1 MAGLK
6 ELRNRIEA
14 IKSTKKI
21 TSAMKMVAAAGLR
34 RAQGLIAKS
43 DLYQNNLKTSALR
56 LAFELKQEE
65 AAKNIA
71 FVYPQIFTGK
81 KSCNT
86 YLIVVI
92 SSDKGLCGSYNAHVA
107 KAALNR
113 IAQLKNDGKIVQVL
127 CIGKKAAE
135 LIRRK
140 YPDVISEVIDGVAK
154 KGADFEETLV
164 LTHRL
169 LADFEKNVFDVA
181 EIVSAR
187 FISALSRD
195 IQSRPFIPA
204 YLPLDNSEKNEFI
217 PNRVDNA
224 YYDYEPDKL
233 IMLEALL
240 IMLLKAQMFD
250 AIVQA
255 QASEQGARMASMDN
269 ATRNATDM
277 ISKLTLKYNGIRQS
291 AITTELTEIISG
303 AEAI

>member
-1 MAGLK
+1 MAGQK

-43 DLYQNNLKTSALR
+43 DLYQNNLKASALR
-56 LAFELKQEE
+56 IAFELKQEE
-65 AAKNIA
+65 VAKNIA

-81 KSCNT
+81 KLCNS

-113 IAQLKNDGKIVQVL
+113 IAQLKNDGKNVQVL
-127 CIGKKAAE
+127 CIGKKAADV
-135 LIRRK
+135 IRRK
-140 YPDVISEVIDGVAK
+140 YPDVVSDVIVGMAK
-154 KGADFEETLV
+154 KGASFDETLA

-169 LADFEKNVFDVA
+169 ISDFENNVFDAA

-204 YLPLDNSEKNEFI
+204 YLPLDNSNNPEFV

-224 YYDYEPDKL
+224 YYDYEPNKL
-233 IMLEALL
+233 SMFEALL

-269 ATRNATDM
+269 ATRNASDM